1 MDRAATYAA
10 FERHLESLG
19 FFRMKPGLS
28 RMRAALEALGL
39 ARPSF
44 VCLQVV
50 GTNGKGSTATFLA
63 ALARARGMRCGLYTS
78 PHFVDARERIRID
91 GAPVSRAL
99 MLWSARQVLGAGGRE
114 LTYFEL
120 LTAIALAAF
129 RSARVELAVIEAG
142 LGGAHDA
149 TSAIEM
155 DACVFTPI
163 GLDHQH
169 ILGESLEAIARDK
182 AAALRGPVPA
192 FSAPQPPAAREELE
206 ARAALMNAPLAFA
219 PARLEDLPV
228 PALFGAHQEVNA
240 SLAVSAFR
248 SLFGADAASEAAA
261 LREAFIPGRFQ
272 RIEHEGVA
280 LILDGAHNAHGMAA
294 LEAAL
299 RASGE
304 RPGAIVFSC
313 LGDKNALDGFAG
325 VLGFCGCPV
334 FVAPVRDNPRAAP
347 PEELAER
354 IRALGGVARVCPDAL
369 QALEAACA
377 RARQTPGR
385 PTVLVCGS
393 LYFLGELFARWP
405 AWLENASA

>member
-1 MDRAATYAA
+1 MERAGTWAA
-10 FERHLESLG
+10 FKRHLESLG
-19 FFRMKPGLS
+19 FFRMDLGLS

-39 ARPSF
+39 VRPGF
-44 VCLQVV
+44 FCLQVV

-91 GAPVSRAL
+91 GAPVSRSL
-99 MLWSARQVLGAGGRE
+99 MLWSARQVLEAGGGD

-192 FSAPQPPAAREELE
+192 FSAPQLPAARDELE
-206 ARAALMNAPLAFA
+206 ARATLMNAPLAFA
-219 PARLEDLPV
+219 PFRLKELPA
-228 PALFGAHQEVNA
+228 PALCGAHQEMNA
-240 SLAVSAFR
+240 ALAISAFR
-248 SLFGADAASEAAA
+248 ALFGSDAESEKAA
-261 LREAFIPGRFQ
+261 LRDAFIPGRFQ
-272 RIEHEGVA
+272 RLEHEGLT

-299 RASGE
+299 RALSE

-334 FVAPVRDNPRAAP
+334 FVAPVRDNPRAARP
-347 PEELAER
+347 DALAER
-354 IRALGGVARVCPDAL
+354 IRSLGGEACVCPDAL
-369 QALEAACA
+369 QALKAACA
-377 RARQTPGR
+377 CARKTGR
-385 PTVLVCGS
+385 LTVLVCGS
-393 LYFLGELFARWP
+393 LYLLGELFARWP
-405 AWLENASA
+405 AWLEKPSF